1 MAKKI
6 WVVDDDE
13 SILEVLQIV
22 LESAGY
28 DVQTSLNG
36 ESLRHLD
43 PQRLPDLILL
53 DVLLS
58 GADGREICKDLNSR
72 ENTRRI
78 PVILL
83 SAHSDASKAAD
94 GSGAN
99 AFLAKPFDVEALIQ
113 MVQKHLASS

>member
-28 DVQTSLNG
+28 EVQTSLNG
-36 ESLRHLD
+36 ESLLHLGN
-43 PQRLPDLILL
+43 QRLPDLVLL

-58 GADGREICKDLNSR
+58 GADGREICKNLKSR
-72 ENTRRI
+72 ENTRHI

-83 SAHSDASKAAD
+83 SAHSDASKASN

-99 AFLAKPFDVEALIQ
+99 AFLAKPFDVDALIK
-113 MVQKHLASS
+113 VVEEHL

>member
-13 SILEVLQIV
+13 NILEVLQII

-36 ESLRHLD
+36 ESLQHLNE
-43 PQRLPDLILL
+43 QRLPDLILL
-53 DVLLS
+53 DILLS
-58 GADGREICKDLNSR
+58 GTDGREICKDLKSR
-72 ENTRRI
+72 ECTRHI

-99 AFLAKPFDVEALIQ
+99 AFLPKPFDIEGLIKV
-113 MVQKHLASS
+113 VQNHLTS

>member
-13 SILEVLQIV
+13 SILEVLQII
-22 LESAGY
+22 LKIAGY

-36 ESLRHLD
+36 ESLQHLD
-43 PQRLPDLILL
+43 DQCLPDLILL
-53 DVLLS
+53 DILLS
-58 GADGREICKDLNSR
+58 GTDGREICKDLKSR
-72 ENTRRI
+72 ERTRHI
-78 PVILL
+78 PIILL

-99 AFLAKPFDVEALIQ
+99 AFLAKPFDVDTLIK
-113 MVQKHLASS
+113 MVQKQLASS

>member
-13 SILEVLQIV
+13 SILEVLQII
-22 LESAGY
+22 LETAGY
-28 DVQTSLNG
+28 DIQTSLNG

-43 PQRLPDLILL
+43 DQRLPDLILL
-53 DVLLS
+53 DILLS
-58 GADGREICKDLNSR
+58 GTDGREICKNLKSR
-72 ENTRRI
+72 ESTRHI

-99 AFLAKPFDVEALIQ
+99 AFLAKPFDVDALIK
-113 MVQKHLASS
+113 MVQKQLASS